1 VFQTQPKQGARSTC
15 GEPVE
20 NHVDTLVKKKS
31 DLIAIFLL
39 IDFAVFGITPLEVRG
54 TSVPRADES

>member
-1 VFQTQPKQGARSTC
+1 
-15 GEPVE
+15 VE

-39 IDFAVFGITPLEVRG
+39 IDFGVFGITPLEVRG